1 MSLEVFEQKGSL
13 EDTFPQHRR
22 TGLMEGKKAEGMEKA
37 KERSM
42 KRTEKKIQHYKPN
55 SKELFKAMG
64 LAFHFC
70 QCYEK
75 L

>member
-37 KERSM
+37 KER
-42 KRTEKKIQHYKPN
+42 R
-55 SKELFKAMG
+55 LV
-64 LAFHFC
+64 
-70 QCYEK
+70 
-75 L
+75 